1 MLHFLLSGIL
11 CPLLPLTGPSEELR
25 SAMSTLR
32 DVMMYFNELVCQ
44 LVFQYLAELAYLDSP
59 DQLGHDGNSPVSS
72 FHQSLRNL
80 TSASHRAFS
89 LP

>member
-1 MLHFLLSGIL
+1 
-11 CPLLPLTGPSEELR
+11 
-25 SAMSTLR
+25 
-32 DVMMYFNELVCQ
+32 MMYFNELVCQ